1 MTSIDR
7 TIYRRMKRSYSTKEL
22 IEAYTPTEEERRFVS
37 TMTRTVQ
44 NQLRLMIWIKLFP
57 CLGYFPA
64 LSEIPAPLVDHIRKA
79 LDLAADVVPGYDHDR
94 TLYRHHQLV
103 REYYQ
108 IIPYGRDARRVA
120 LRIILRAIRTMDN
133 PADLI
138 NAAVDELIKQRYEL
152 PAFSTLDR
160 LVGRIRTLVYGHIFR
175 VVNARMTPEIQHMI
189 EGLLEVQTPL
199 HRSAFSQ
206 FKLVPQSPTLSHLKA
221 WQDRLDWLMELGS
234 MESILKDIPPAIV
247 NHFAA
252 EAHALDTSELQD
264 YAPAKRLTL
273 VACLIHQAQMS
284 TRDDLIEM
292 FLKRMATIQV
302 RAKEALQ
309 HARTAQHKLTEQLV
323 ETLTDLVE
331 TAVEDQE
338 QDDATVG
345 KHLRE
350 VLVKRGGQEHLLQQC
365 QEVAASLS
373 DEYQPLMWQ
382 FYKSHRRAVFELAR
396 SLSIRSTT
404 QDQSLVQAL
413 TFILSQEN
421 HRSLFL
427 PDTLDLSFA
436 PEVWQHLVRVKR
448 RKRTKLVRRH
458 LEVCIFMAVA
468 DELKAGDLAVEGSEQ
483 FADYRAQL
491 LPWETCES
499 QVEDYC
505 QEIGLPADA
514 HTFVAQLRERLTDI
528 AAHVDAAFPG
538 NKSVEITAKG
548 EPVLKRIKAKAVPA
562 SRIALQEVLR
572 QHLPDRSVLDILWD
586 TNEDVHWTRHFGPI
600 SGSDPKLPYPAERYV
615 ATAFAYGS
623 NMGASQLAK
632 HTRGRVS
639 EHELTFT
646 NRRHITVEKMEAALT
661 DLINCYHQYD
671 LPKRWGDE
679 QIAGADGTKLDLYEN
694 NLLSSYHIRYG
705 SYGGIA
711 YHLVSDLYVALY
723 SHFLSCGACYLESVV
738 MSQLSHLG

>member
-1 MTSIDR
+1 
-7 TIYRRMKRSYSTKEL
+7 
-22 IEAYTPTEEERRFVS
+22 V
-37 TMTRTVQ
+37 
-44 NQLRLMIWIKLFP
+44 
-57 CLGYFPA
+57 
-64 LSEIPAPLVDHIRKA
+64 
-79 LDLAADVVPGYDHDR
+79 
-94 TLYRHHQLV
+94 
-103 REYYQ
+103 
-108 IIPYGRDARRVA
+108 
-120 LRIILRAIRTMDN
+120 
-133 PADLI
+133 
-138 NAAVDELIKQRYEL
+138 
-152 PAFSTLDR
+152 
-160 LVGRIRTLVYGHIFR
+160 
-175 VVNARMTPEIQHMI
+175 
-189 EGLLEVQTPL
+189 
-199 HRSAFSQ
+199 
-206 FKLVPQSPTLSHLKA
+206 
-221 WQDRLDWLMELGS
+221 
-234 MESILKDIPPAIV
+234 
-247 NHFAA
+247 
-252 EAHALDTSELQD
+252 
-264 YAPAKRLTL
+264 
-273 VACLIHQAQMS
+273 
-284 TRDDLIEM
+284 
-292 FLKRMATIQV
+292 
-302 RAKEALQ
+302 
-309 HARTAQHKLTEQLV
+309 
-323 ETLTDLVE
+323 
-331 TAVEDQE
+331 
-338 QDDATVG
+338 
-345 KHLRE
+345 
-350 VLVKRGGQEHLLQQC
+350 LQQC

-404 QDQSLVQAL
+404 QDQSLVHAL

-421 HRSLFL
+421 RRSLFL
-427 PDTLDLSFA
+427 PETLDLSFA

-458 LEVCIFMAVA
+458 LEVCIFTAVA

-491 LPWETCES
+491 LPWETCEP
-499 QVEDYC
+499 QVADYC

-514 HTFVAQLRERLTDI
+514 HTFVAQLRERLTDV
-528 AAHVDAAFPG
+528 AAQVDAAFPG

-548 EPVLKRIKAKAVPA
+548 EPVLKRIKAKAIPA
-562 SRIALQEVLR
+562 SRIALQEALR

-632 HTRGRVS
+632 HTRRRVS

-646 NRRHITVEKMEAALT
+646 NRRHITIEKMEAALT
-661 DLINCYHQYD
+661 DLINRYHQYD

-723 SHFLSCGACYLESVV
+723 SHFLSCGAWEGNFLIDGLLRNTSTIRPKTIHSDTQGQSITVFALAHLLGIQLMPRIRHWKDLKFYRPSKETAYKHIDSLFKDTINWDLLEKHWSDLLQVVLSIRVGKLQPSMLLRKLGNQSRKNRLYHAFQELGRVIRTIFLLRYISDRPLREQISKTTNIVERYNQFCAWLLFGSEGIIAENDPEEQQKRIRYTDILANALMLQNVAHLTEALEKLKQSGYPLNEEDVAHLSPYLTRHIQRFGDYFLKPWHETPFPLEEEVSIA
-738 MSQLSHLG
+738 